1 MTPRDD
7 AGAADDAG
15 ARPDTPALDGACDAC
30 LRRALL
36 LARLAPYIERVVT
49 GEVGSRSRE
58 LLALGDEEL
67 IRAAA
72 GPKAGEVLRA
82 AQDDDPAR
90 LRLRLDAAGCW
101 ATCRHRQG
109 YPDSLHD
116 LDREAPAALMGR
128 GDPALLARLAD
139 DPGVTVVG
147 SRRASAYGRG
157 MARELGRML
166 AAADLPLIS
175 GLALGI
181 DTAAHRGAVDGGG
194 ATIAV
199 LGSGPNRA
207 YPPSNRLLFAR
218 IAEEGGLVVSELPPG
233 AGAFRWTFPARNRIM
248 AALGAMTV
256 VVEAA
261 ERSGSLITVGFAQDL
276 GRAIGA
282 VPGPV
287 NSWLSDGANALL
299 ADGAV
304 VVRGAEDVL
313 DEVLGPG
320 ARPRTPANGGPPLD
334 ETLAAALAAVES
346 GGASPDE
353 VALAL
358 GGDAGAAASALARLE
373 LLGYVAS
380 DVTGAYTRTAL
391 VRPAAHP

>member
-1 MTPRDD
+1 MTI
-7 AGAADDAG
+7 A
-15 ARPDTPALDGACDAC
+15 PAPPGGACDRC

-36 LARLAPYIERVVT
+36 LARLAPYIEHVATRRP
-49 GEVGSRSRE
+49 GSRAPE
-58 LLALGDEEL
+58 LLALDDEDL
-67 IRAAA
+67 ARAVA
-72 GPKAGEVLRA
+72 GAKAGDVLRA
-82 AQDDDPAR
+82 AEADDPAE
-90 LRLRLDAAGCW
+90 LRGRLDAAGCW

-109 YPDSLHD
+109 YPDALND

-128 GDPALLARLAD
+128 GDATLLARLAG

-157 MARELGRML
+157 VARELGRML
-166 AAADLPLIS
+166 SAAGLPVIS

-181 DTAAHRGAVDGGG
+181 DTAAHRGAVEGGG
-194 ATIAV
+194 ATIAI
-199 LGSGPNRA
+199 LGSGPDRA
-207 YPPSNRLLFAR
+207 YPPSNRRLHSR
-218 IAEEGGLVVSELPPG
+218 IAEEGGVVLSELPPG
-233 AGAFRWTFPARNRIM
+233 TGAFRWTFPARNRVM

-276 GRAIGA
+276 GREVGA

-313 DEVLGPG
+313 DRLLGPG
-320 ARPRTPANGGPPLD
+320 VGPRPARRAGPRLD
-334 ETLAAALAAVES
+334 ETLATALAAVEE
-346 GGASPDE
+346 GRVSPDE
-353 VALAL
+353 VAAAL

-373 LLGYVAS
+373 LLGYVAG

-391 VRPAAHP
+391 DRPAEPA

>member
-199 LGSGPNRA
+199 LGSGPDRA

-248 AALGAMTV
+248 AAL
-256 VVEAA
+256 
-261 ERSGSLITVGFAQDL
+261 
-276 GRAIGA
+276 GA